1 MEQVITAIFYC
12 IAFLAV
18 YVQVFFLVTFFER
31 RKDILIRTEHI
42 ELTDYPSVT
51 IVVPCY
57 NEEKT
62 VEGTINSILALSY
75 PADKLKISIVD
86 DGSKDGTWNVVSK
99 FDGHPQITLFAKEN
113 GGKHTALN
121 HALASLTTDFV
132 GCLDADSS
140 VHPEALKR
148 IMTYFDDKD
157 TMAVAPSIV
166 VRDPKTLIQYAQAVE
181 YDMGHYM
188 KKMLAF
194 NGAIHVTPGPFS
206 IFRKEVFENL
216 GPYRKAHNT
225 EDQEIALR
233 MQKHGYKIE
242 HAPDAYV
249 FTNSPNTIPKL
260 YRQRVRWI
268 YGFIKNAIDY
278 KELIFRSKY
287 GNIGL
292 FTIPSGMISI
302 SATIIMLSFTFYQWA
317 KYIEQKAV
325 QINTTGLSFSFST
338 VSFDFFYFSTKMA
351 VFISVLLYTLVIF
364 SLINGR
370 SMIPGRKKLSWDI
383 FLFVIIYSVVS
394 PVWLLKSVWNAIWS
408 RESSW
413 TGERNVS

>member
-1 MEQVITAIFYC
+1 
-12 IAFLAV
+12 
-18 YVQVFFLVTFFER
+18 
-31 RKDILIRTEHI
+31 
-42 ELTDYPSVT
+42 
-51 IVVPCY
+51 
-57 NEEKT
+57 
-62 VEGTINSILALSY
+62 
-75 PADKLKISIVD
+75 
-86 DGSKDGTWNVVSK
+86 
-99 FDGHPQITLFAKEN
+99 
-113 GGKHTALN
+113 
-121 HALASLTTDFV
+121 
-132 GCLDADSS
+132 
-140 VHPEALKR
+140 
-148 IMTYFDDKD
+148 MTYFDDKD

-383 FLFVIIYSVVS
+383 FLFVIIYSVVA